1 MLLLEIVCW
10 EEPGPS
16 SFRIYFTTEVEA
28 ALNISKDEICLV
40 WHCPSSFLFSSF
52 VDYLIKIPVLFHIFW
67 IKWWRKK
74 KRLRQRRLENS
85 VQFLPWRK
93 YRKTIFAHFSCSRLS
108 MRHTSA
114 PIVCNSWNLSN
125 TVKLSHQCWFWYKC
139 SLPFVGEK
147 NVEHFNLSNCWW

>member
-1 MLLLEIVCW
+1 MVNNQSINRQHDPSAGLNWSVGNLTFFRLLQ
-10 EEPGPS
+10 
-16 SFRIYFTTEVEA
+16 YF
-28 ALNISKDEICLV
+28 EICLV

-114 PIVCNSWNLSN
+114 PNVCNSWNLLN
-125 TVKLSHQCWFWYKC
+125 AVKLSHQCWFWYKC

-147 NVEHFNLSNCWW
+147 NVEHFNLSNCW

>member
-1 MLLLEIVCW
+1 MLFLEIVCW
-10 EEPGPS
+10 EEPGHHHS
-16 SFRIYFTTEVEA
+16 EYISQLMLKT

-114 PIVCNSWNLSN
+114 PNVCNSWNLSN
-125 TVKLSHQCWFWYKC
+125 TVRLSHQCWFWYIC

-147 NVEHFNLSNCWW
+147 NVEHFNLSNCW